1 MREKLDSDHR
11 RWFTCAHTILH
22 LCVARDNMQLWVARR
37 NMWRG
42 LKSVAVGTCVCV
54 CVCVCAHCV
63 HSVQVFYLCTDRTH
77 LVDNAGAEK

>member
-1 MREKLDSDHR
+1 
-11 RWFTCAHTILH
+11 
-22 LCVARDNMQLWVARR
+22 
-37 NMWRG
+37 MWRG

>member
-54 CVCVCAHCV
+54 CVCVCALRAQCAGV
-63 HSVQVFYLCTDRTH
+63 LPVYRSHSSC
-77 LVDNAGAEK
+77 